1 MLGSAVLLLQATSQ
15 VRKKIRVDIGQT
27 ASNLCQ
33 VRDGILKVGGD
44 PGKSPQWKD
53 HGGKQC
59 LFTLKSPPWLCK
71 SVTVV

>member
-1 MLGSAVLLLQATSQ
+1 MPSFFCRRHHKLERRGGV
-15 VRKKIRVDIGQT
+15 GQT

-33 VRDGILKVGGD
+33 VWDGILKVGGD

-71 SVTVV
+71 FVVVVV